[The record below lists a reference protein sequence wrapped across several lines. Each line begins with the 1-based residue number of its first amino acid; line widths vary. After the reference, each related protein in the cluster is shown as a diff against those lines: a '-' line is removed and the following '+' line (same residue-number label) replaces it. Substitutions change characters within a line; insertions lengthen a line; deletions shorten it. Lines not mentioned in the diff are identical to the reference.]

1 MADITQ
7 PEPETVKQPLASG
20 DVENVAEESLT
31 NSPVKQLILSEKQRA
46 ILLQK
51 LGKQLIY
58 YFSSQN
64 LATDTYLTTIMKI
77 NKGYV
82 PLTIVSNFAKVMRMI
97 TSHTNY
103 VQLGED
109 DICGLIRE
117 AVLQQSDLLNLVLLN
132 QEGHVI
138 SKYGDEN
145 YDPTAQNLTL
155 EAVGPNGSIGEQHVR
170 TSRSDS
176 VVQESSRA
184 TPEPTTELKNIVILR
199 EVPEDATDDDIL
211 NIFKNADD
219 SSTPSP
225 IVSRLQREHGN
236 CW

>member
-1 MADITQ
+1 MADIIQ
-7 PEPETVKQPLASG
+7 PEPEVQPDASQS
-20 DVENVAEESLT
+20 VENSTEEPQINT
-31 NSPVKQLILSEKQRA
+31 PAKELILSDKQRA
-46 ILLQK
+46 VLLQK

-64 LATDTYLTTIMKI
+64 LATDTYLTTIM
-77 NKGYV
+77 NLNTGYV
-82 PLTIVSNFAKVMRMI
+82 PLTIVSNFAKIMRI
-97 TSHTNY
+97 VSSHTNY

-117 AVLQQSDLLNLVLLN
+117 AALQQSNLLNMVLLN
-132 QEGHVI
+132 QEGKVI

-145 YDPTAQNLTL
+145 YDPKAQNLTL
-155 EAVGPNGSIGEQHVR
+155 EALGPNGGSIGEQHVR

-176 VVQESSRA
+176 IARESSRV
-184 TPEPTTELKNIVILR
+184 TPEPESRNIVILR
-199 EVPEDATDDDIL
+199 DVPEDATEDDIL
-211 NIFKNADD
+211 DIFKNTED

-225 IVSRLQREHGN
+225 IISSLAREHGN